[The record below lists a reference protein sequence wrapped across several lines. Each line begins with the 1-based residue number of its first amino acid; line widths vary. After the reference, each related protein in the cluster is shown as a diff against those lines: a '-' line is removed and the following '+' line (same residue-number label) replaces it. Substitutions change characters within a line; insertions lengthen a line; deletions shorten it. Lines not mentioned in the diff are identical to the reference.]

1 MSEISLTRGYI
12 MKKIGFIVNMQK
24 ESAPAIA
31 KQVVNWLIEND
42 MEVYLTNETADAL
55 SFSNHGVKVD
65 DLFSTS
71 DCILVLGGDGTLLNT
86 ARVVAGKNIPL
97 LGINLGQLGF
107 LTELEVDKIIY
118 GLEEL
123 KAGHFHIEERI
134 MLESHVYR
142 DGKEV
147 GNFHALNDIVI
158 TKGAFARMIEVAA
171 YVDNEFL
178 TNYPADGLI
187 IASPTGSTAYSL
199 SAGGPIV
206 SPDLDIIIITPVCPH
221 TLYARPVVISHDQ
234 SVKVVLLSNTGE
246 VMLTVDGQ
254 DGFPL
259 RVKDEIIVKK
269 SSLTTK
275 LIKLRNRSFYDILRE
290 KLKDGSKSRG

>member
-1 MSEISLTRGYI
+1 
-12 MKKIGFIVNMQK
+12 MKRIGVIVNMK
-24 ESAPAIA
+24 KKSAPPVA
-31 KQVVNWLIEND
+31 KQAVNWLIEND
-42 MEVYLTNETADAL
+42 MEVYLIDETAILL
-55 SFSNHGVKVD
+55 SLSNHGVKAD
-65 DLFSTS
+65 DLISMS

-86 ARVVAGKNIPL
+86 ARIIAGKNIPL
-97 LGINLGQLGF
+97 LGINLGHLGF
-107 LTELEVDKIIY
+107 LTDLEVDSLIY

-123 KAGHFHIEERI
+123 KAGHFHIEERM
-134 MLESHVYR
+134 MLESYVYR

-147 GNFHALNDIVI
+147 GNFHALNDMVI
-158 TKGAFARMIEVAA
+158 TKSAFARMIEMAA
-171 YVDNEFL
+171 YVNNEFL

-206 SPDLDIIIITPVCPH
+206 SPDLDIIIITPISPH

-234 SVKVVLLSNTGE
+234 SVKVVLLSDTCE

-259 RVKDEIIVKK
+259 KVKDEVVVKK
-269 SSLTTK
+269 SNLTTK
-275 LIKLRNRSFYDILRE
+275 LIKLRNRSFYDVLRE
-290 KLKDGSKSRG
+290 KLKDGSKNRA

>member
-1 MSEISLTRGYI
+1 
-12 MKKIGFIVNMQK
+12 MKKIGFIVNMTK
-24 ESAPAIA
+24 KSAPAIA
-31 KQVVNWLIEND
+31 KQVINWLIEND
-42 MEVYLTNETADAL
+42 MEVYLPNETANVL
-55 SFSNHGVKVD
+55 SFSNYGVKLD
-65 DLFSTS
+65 DLFSMS
-71 DCILVLGGDGTLLNT
+71 ECILVLGGDGTLLNT

-118 GLEEL
+118 GLKEL
-123 KAGHFHIEERI
+123 KADHFHIEERM
-134 MLESHVYR
+134 MLESYVYR
-142 DGKEV
+142 NGKEV
-147 GNFHALNDIVI
+147 GNFHALNDMVI
-158 TKGAFARMIEVAA
+158 TKGAFARMIEMDA

-234 SVKVVLLSNTGE
+234 SVKVVLLSDTGE

-259 RVKDEIIVKK
+259 KEKDEIIVKK

-290 KLKDGSKSRG
+290 KLKDGSKNRV

>member
-1 MSEISLTRGYI
+1 
-12 MKKIGFIVNMQK
+12 MKKIGFIVNMKK
-24 ESAPAIA
+24 ESAPQIA
-31 KQVVNWLIEND
+31 KQVINWLIEND
-42 MEVYLTNETADAL
+42 MEVYLTDKTANAL
-55 SFSNHGVKVD
+55 SFSNHGVKPE
-65 DLFSTS
+65 DLFSMS
-71 DCILVLGGDGTLLNT
+71 DCILVLGGDGTLLNV
-86 ARVVAGKNIPL
+86 ARIIAGKNIPL

-123 KAGHFHIEERI
+123 KMGHFHIEERM
-134 MLESHVYR
+134 MLESYVYR

-147 GNFHALNDIVI
+147 GNFHALNDMVI

-171 YVDNEFL
+171 YVDDEFL

-206 SPDLDIIIITPVCPH
+206 SPDLDVILITPICPH

-234 SVKVVLLSNTGE
+234 SVKVILLSGTGE

-254 DGFPL
+254 DGFHL
-259 RVKDEIIVKK
+259 KAQDEIIVKK
-269 SSLTTK
+269 SSMKTK
-275 LIKLRNRSFYDILRE
+275 LIKLRNRSFYDVLRE
-290 KLKDGSKSRG
+290 KLKDGSKSRRV

>member
-1 MSEISLTRGYI
+1 
-12 MKKIGFIVNMQK
+12 MKKIGFIVNMRK

-31 KQVVNWLIEND
+31 QQVINWLMEND
-42 MEVYLTNETADAL
+42 MEVYLTNETANSL
-55 SFSNHGVKVD
+55 SFFNHGVKTD
-65 DLFSTS
+65 DLFSMS

-86 ARVVAGKNIPL
+86 ARIAAGKNIPL

-107 LTELEVDKIIY
+107 LTELEVDKLIY

-123 KAGHFHIEERI
+123 KTGHYHIEERM
-134 MLESHVYR
+134 MLESYVYR
-142 DGKEV
+142 NGKIV

-158 TKGAFARMIEVAA
+158 TKGAFARMIEMKT

-178 TNYPADGLI
+178 TTYPADGLI
-187 IASPTGSTAYSL
+187 ISSPTGSTAYSL

-206 SPDLDIIIITPVCPH
+206 SPDLDVIIITPICPH

-234 SVKVVLLSNTGE
+234 SVRVVLVSDTGE

-254 DGFPL
+254 DGFL
-259 RVKDEIIVKK
+259 LKAKDEIIVKK
-269 SSLTTK
+269 SNLTTK

-290 KLKDGSKSRG
+290 KLKDGSKNRV

>member
-1 MSEISLTRGYI
+1 

-65 DLFSTS
+65 DLFAIS

-134 MLESHVYR
+134 MLESYVYR

-234 SVKVVLLSNTGE
+234 SVKVILLSNTGE

-254 DGFPL
+254 DGLPL
-259 RVKDEIIVKK
+259 KVKDEIIVKK

>member
-1 MSEISLTRGYI
+1 MR
-12 MKKIGFIVNMQK
+12 KIGFIVNMIK

-31 KQVVNWLIEND
+31 KQVINWLIEND
-42 MEVYLTNETADAL
+42 MEVYLTNETANSL
-55 SFSNHGVKVD
+55 SFSNHGVRAD
-65 DLFSTS
+65 ELFSMS

-86 ARVVAGKNIPL
+86 ARIVAGKNIPL

-123 KAGHFHIEERI
+123 KTGHFHIEERM
-134 MLESHVYR
+134 MLESYVYR
-142 DGKEV
+142 DGKEA
-147 GNFHALNDIVI
+147 GNFHALNDMVI
-158 TKGAFARMIEVAA
+158 TKGAFARMIEMAA

-178 TNYPADGLI
+178 NNYPADGLI
-187 IASPTGSTAYSL
+187 IASSTGSTAYSL

-234 SVKVVLLSNTGE
+234 SVKVVLLSDTGE

-290 KLKDGSKSRG
+290 KLKDGSKSRA